1 MCLAPSSSAKSYRS
15 IKFNF
20 IHNILSYRYDPTTK
34 KWQALPDM
42 ATPRRNAAA
51 CVVHSLLYVMGG
63 DDGIMNLSSIEFLDP
78 SCKTWKV
85 AEGWLTQG
93 RSYAGVAIIDKPADL
108 LPP

>member
-1 MCLAPSSSAKSYRS
+1 
-15 IKFNF
+15 
-20 IHNILSYRYDPTTK
+20 
-34 KWQALPDM
+34 M

-51 CVVHSLLYVMGG
+51 CVVYNLLYVMGG

-78 SCKTWKV
+78 FTLQWKS
-85 AEGWLTQG
+85 AEGRLTQG